1 MINYPYA
8 KFSKAEIVKD
18 IKRIHNIIFMEK
30 GFRSMQVNLTFERL
44 KKRLLEEEIMGSQ
57 SNFESPHSYS

>member
-18 IKRIHNIIFMEK
+18 IKRIHNRIFMGK
-30 GFRSMQVNLTFERL
+30 GFRSMQVNLTL
-44 KKRLLEEEIMGSQ
+44 KQ
-57 SNFESPHSYS
+57 DQN